1 MRILGVRV
9 DCVGMAGA
17 IAAIDRLLTSA
28 GASPADERET
38 LLVATINPEFV
49 MRARADERFRQ
60 ALEDAALCLPD
71 GAGVVWALRRQG
83 CREQERVPGVELVE
97 ALAAACARRGW
108 RPFFLGAGPGVA
120 AEAASR
126 LEGRF
131 PGLRVAG
138 VHGGSPRTED
148 DAETLR
154 RIRAAA
160 PDILFVAY
168 GHPRQELWVARNRA
182 RLGVP
187 VAIGVGGAFDFLS
200 GRVARAPRW
209 LRRVQLEWLWRLTIQ
224 PWRARRMAVLPV
236 YALAVLRGL
245 QR

>member
-9 DCVGMAGA
+9 DCVGMTGALAAVGRLVDTAGA
-17 IAAIDRLLTSA
+17 GGSC
-28 GASPADERET
+28 ET
-38 LLVATINPEFV
+38 RLVATVNPEFI
-49 MRARADERFRQ
+49 MRARVDEQFRQ
-60 ALEDAALCLPD
+60 ALDEAALSLPD

-83 CREQERVPGVELVE
+83 CRGQERVPGVELVE
-97 ALAAACARRGW
+97 ELAAECGRRGW

-120 AEAASR
+120 AEAARRLESR
-126 LEGRF
+126 L

-138 VHGGSPRTED
+138 LHTGSPRPAD
-148 DAETLR
+148 DVETLR
-154 RIRAAA
+154 RIHAAR
-160 PDILFVAY
+160 PDLLFVAY
-168 GHPRQELWVARNRA
+168 GHPQQELWIARNRH

-187 VAIGVGGAFDFLS
+187 VAIGVGGAFDFIS
-200 GRVARAPRW
+200 GRVPRAPRW
-209 LRRVQLEWLWRLTIQ
+209 VRRVQLEWLWRLTIQ

>member
-17 IAAIDRLLTSA
+17 IAAIDRLVTEA
-28 GASPADERET
+28 GEARET
-38 LLVATINPEFV
+38 QLVATVNPEFV
-49 MRARADERFRQ
+49 MRARTDERFRQ
-60 ALEDAALCLPD
+60 ALEEAALCLPD
-71 GAGVVWALRRQG
+71 GAGVVWAMRRQG

-97 ALAAACARRGW
+97 ALAAACAGRGW
-108 RPFFLGAGPGVA
+108 RPFFLGAAPGVA
-120 AEAASR
+120 AEAARR
-126 LEGRF
+126 LERRF
-131 PGLRVAG
+131 PGLQTAG
-138 VHGGSPRTED
+138 VHGGSPAPED

-154 RIRAAA
+154 RVREAA

-168 GHPRQELWVARNRA
+168 GHPRQELWVARNRG

-187 VAIGVGGAFDFLS
+187 VAIGVGGALDFLA
-200 GRVARAPRW
+200 GRVPRAPHW